1 MSVSIPTR
9 ARAFGM
15 VALIGVLVL
24 TWSSAPA
31 SAHAFLISST
41 PASGASV
48 NSSPQAL
55 RLVFSED
62 VVPRYARV
70 YVIGT
75 AGRDL
80 GGRPAV
86 AGSVVTVRL
95 RARQRGSYTVRWQ
108 MVASDDG
115 HTTEGAYSFGVDAK
129 PLAPAPAR
137 GISVPAAPE
146 LLAWLQF
153 LGVVLVGGVLTVRAL
168 VVAPRRPVPGRAES
182 PDARAALWLAIAGA
196 VVAVHA
202 GVLAFLVG
210 AYPIVGGGISGLVNT
225 QIEPIRAGT
234 HLGQAWTLT
243 TFAWFGVLAL
253 LVGAWVTPRRR
264 ETLLACA
271 GVAALVIAFGISW
284 VSHPASRGSVAL
296 IADYVHLLAAALWVG
311 GLIAIAIIATTARSL
326 PDPARG
332 AIARTSLIRFS
343 QLALPTVAVVG
354 LVGLYLAL
362 RELPAPSA
370 LLGSSYGVILLIKG
384 AVVVAALA
392 VAGYHRRLLVPRVAN
407 GTPVATMRRTL
418 ALEIGL
424 LLIALVLAAS
434 LSNTAPPS

>member
-1 MSVSIPTR
+1 M
-9 ARAFGM
+9 
-15 VALIGVLVL
+15 
-24 TWSSAPA
+24 
-31 SAHAFLISST
+31 
-41 PASGASV
+41 
-48 NSSPQAL
+48 
-55 RLVFSED
+55 
-62 VVPRYARV
+62 
-70 YVIGT
+70 
-75 AGRDL
+75 
-80 GGRPAV
+80 
-86 AGSVVTVRL
+86 
-95 RARQRGSYTVRWQ
+95 
-108 MVASDDG
+108 
-115 HTTEGAYSFGVDAK
+115 
-129 PLAPAPAR
+129 
-137 GISVPAAPE
+137 PAAPE

>member
-1 MSVSIPTR
+1 MTPSPHTW
-9 ARAFGM
+9 ARGLA
-15 VALIGVLVL
+15 VAVLIGVTGL
-24 TWSSAPA
+24 TWCSAPA

-48 NSSPQAL
+48 KASPPAL

-70 YVIGT
+70 FVIG
-75 AGRDL
+75 ADGQNL
-80 GGRPAV
+80 GGRPTV
-86 AGSVVTVRL
+86 TGSVVTVSL
-95 RARQRGSYTVRWQ
+95 RAGHRGSYTVRWQ
-108 MVASDDG
+108 VVASDDG
-115 HTTEGAYSFGVDAK
+115 HTTEGAYSFGVDAQ
-129 PLAPAPAR
+129 PLAPAPAH

-168 VVAPRRPVPGRAES
+168 VVTPRRGARDGREP

-196 VVAVHA
+196 AVAVHA

-243 TFAWFGVLAL
+243 TFAWFGVLGL
-253 LVGAWVTPRRR
+253 LVAAWATPRRR
-264 ETLLACA
+264 ENLLACA
-271 GVAALVIAFGISW
+271 GAAALVIAFGISW

-311 GLIAIAIIATTARSL
+311 GLIAVAIIATTARSL
-326 PDPARG
+326 PDPARR

-343 QLALPTVAVVG
+343 QLALPTVAVVA

-370 LLGSSYGVILLIKG
+370 LLGSSYGIILLIKG
-384 AVVVAALA
+384 GVVVAALA
-392 VAGYHRRLLVPRVAN
+392 VAAYHRHMLAPRAAD
-407 GTPVATMRRTL
+407 GAPIASMRRTL

-434 LSNTAPPS
+434 LSHTAPPS

>member
-1 MSVSIPTR
+1 M
-9 ARAFGM
+9 
-15 VALIGVLVL
+15 
-24 TWSSAPA
+24 
-31 SAHAFLISST
+31 
-41 PASGASV
+41 
-48 NSSPQAL
+48 
-55 RLVFSED
+55 FSED

-70 YVIGT
+70 FVIGA
-75 AGRDL
+75 AGLSL
-80 GGRPAV
+80 GGRPTV
-86 AGSVVTVRL
+86 AGSEVTVPL
-95 RARQRGSYTVRWQ
+95 RGARRSSYTVRWQ

-115 HTTEGAYSFGVDAK
+115 HTTEGAYSFGVETK

-168 VVAPRRPVPGRAES
+168 VVSPSRRGPGPDKS
-182 PDARAALWLAIAGA
+182 PDARVALWLAIAGA

-253 LVGAWVTPRRR
+253 LVAAWTTPRRR
-264 ETLLACA
+264 ENLLACA
-271 GVAALVIAFGISW
+271 GAAALVIAFGISW

-311 GLIAIAIIATTARSL
+311 GLIAVAIIATTARSL
-326 PDPARG
+326 PDSAHRT
-332 AIARTSLIRFS
+332 IAQTSLIRFS
-343 QLALPTVAVVG
+343 QLALPAVAVVG
-354 LVGLYLAL
+354 VVGLYLAL

-392 VAGYHRRLLVPRVAN
+392 VAGYHRRLLVPQVAN
-407 GTPVATMRRTL
+407 GRPVASMRRTL

-434 LSNTAPPS
+434 LSHTPPPS